1 VQLEQLEE
9 QEQQERLEEQEQLV
23 QPEQLVQGERL
34 ERLERH
40 QPILQKFLIL
50 VEIMQGF
57 NVWQGRLER
66 FPIWCL
72 MSMLRMEV

>member
-23 QPEQLVQGERL
+23 QPEQLVQG